1 MALHRSPHGALTAT
15 VSPVLRPRVQRGA
28 AALIGTVLFLACS
41 SQPPATVA
49 PAPAEADTAAAGAP
63 APLPDTVTARP
74 IGPPVLPLPDTVP
87 PPDIVIPAA
96 RDVIVCAGGDVMLG
110 SDLDTLWAT
119 RRGVV
124 PLPDPDDLLA
134 PLRALV
140 SDADIVLLNIEG
152 AIGEGPTP
160 SKCRPGSRTCYAFRQ
175 PVGVAASLRR
185 LAPTGAVVGNV
196 ANNHAMDAGGAGF
209 EATQH
214 HLAEAGV
221 HVTGGDTLATTIAT
235 ASGDTVAFL
244 GFSTAQAGPDPRDL
258 AAVRRHVGR
267 AAATSKRLVVST
279 HMGAEGRDAQR
290 TRDSVETYLGEDRG
304 NPVAFA
310 RAAVEAGASVVIGHG
325 PHVMRAAEWYRGAP
339 ILYSLGNLLTYG
351 PFNLTEPMNRGA
363 VACLALDR
371 EGRAKEVVLRST
383 WQAPPG
389 ILAVDPTGRA
399 ATLVDSLTALDFP
412 ETGSVSSGDGRLADP
427 ESAVAPASRG
437 R

>member
-1 MALHRSPHGALTAT
+1 
-15 VSPVLRPRVQRGA
+15 VSAVQRPRVPRGA
-28 AALIGTVLFLACS
+28 AALVGTLLFVACS
-41 SQPPATVA
+41 SRPPAAVA
-49 PAPAEADTAAAGAP
+49 PAPAEADTAVAAAR
-63 APLPDTVTARP
+63 APLPDTVTAQP
-74 IGPPVLPLPDTVP
+74 VGPPVLPLPDTLP
-87 PPDIVIPAA
+87 PPAIVIRAM
-96 RDVIVCAGGDVMLG
+96 RDVMVCAGGDVMLG

-119 RRGVV
+119 RRGVD

-160 SKCRPGSRTCYAFRQ
+160 SKCREGSRTCYAFRQ

-185 LAPTGAVVGNV
+185 LAPAGEIVGNV
-196 ANNHAMDAGGAGF
+196 ANNHAMDAGPSGF

-221 HVTGGDTLATTIAT
+221 HVTGSDTLAMKVPT

-258 AAVRRHVGR
+258 TAVRRHVAR
-267 AAATSKRLVVST
+267 AAAESRRLVVTT
-279 HMGAEGRDAQR
+279 HMGAEGRNAQR
-290 TRDSVETYLGEDRG
+290 TLDSVETYLGEDRG
-304 NPVAFA
+304 NAVAFA
-310 RAAVEAGASVVIGHG
+310 RAAVEAGASAVIGHG
-325 PHVMRAAEWYRGAP
+325 PHVMRAVEWYRGAP

-363 VACLALDR
+363 IACLALDP
-371 EGRAKEVVLRST
+371 EGRAKEVALRST
-383 WQAPPG
+383 WQVPPG

-399 ATLVDSLTALDFP
+399 AILVDSLTALDFP
-412 ETGSVSSGDGRLADP
+412 ETGSISSGDGRLAAP
-427 ESAVAPASRG
+427 ESSIAPPSRG